1 MGIQD
6 LIIAPIYL
14 ILILFI
20 ANNIRIKMKDK
31 AMSDYFIKGLALKLV
46 GAIGISIIYFYYY
59 GSGDTVFYFMRAKM
73 IDSQLLNNF
82 SIGIQLLFSNP
93 SVYKYETN
101 HLFEAMRA
109 FDMSSYLVVKMFAI
123 TNIFCFNS
131 YLANA
136 FIFSALSYIGIWR
149 LFKLF
154 VEIFPNRTKIIA
166 WSFLFIPSVFFWGS
180 GVLKDNVTF
189 GFLGILISSFYYL
202 FFLRKDVFK
211 NIFLLMISIYI
222 IGVIKSYILLALFPA
237 IFAWI
242 FFHVKNRIQSSFV
255 QLFLTPIL
263 LVILIPAGFGALKL
277 MGSSFSKFSLENAQE
292 KAEDMQRWHTY
303 RVEVLKGGDGSS
315 YNLGHVEFTPI
326 GILLKTPEAINVA
339 IFRPYLWE
347 AKNPVMLLSA
357 IESLYFFIITL
368 QLVFYFF
375 TRFGKISDFMGKN
388 SIIYFML
395 IFSLIFAFSVGFT
408 SFNFG
413 ALSRYRI
420 PLLPFYMCSVLLMI
434 ESAKDY
440 KKAP

>member
-1 MGIQD
+1 MGLQD
-6 LIIAPIYL
+6 LIVAPIYFL
-14 ILILFI
+14 LILFI
-20 ANNIRIKMKDK
+20 ANNIKVKMKDK
-31 AMSDYFIKGLALKLV
+31 TMSSYFMKGLMLKLI

-59 GSGDTVFYFMRAKM
+59 GTGDTVFYFMRAKM
-73 IDSQLLNNF
+73 IDKQLLNNF
-82 SIGIQLLFSNP
+82 SVGVQLLFSDPN
-93 SVYKYETN
+93 VYNFETN

-136 FIFSALSYIGIWR
+136 FIFSTLSYIGIWR
-149 LFKLF
+149 LFKMF
-154 VEIFPNRTKIIA
+154 VEIFPNSTKIIA

-189 GFLGILISSFYYL
+189 GFLGILISSFYFV
-202 FFLRKDVFK
+202 FFKKQDFIK
-211 NIFLLMISIYI
+211 NAFLILISLYI
-222 IGVIKSYILLALFPA
+222 IGVIKSYILLALIPA

-242 FFHVKNRIQSSFV
+242 FFQFKNKIQSSFV
-255 QLFLTPIL
+255 QLFITPIL
-263 LVILIPAGFGALKL
+263 LLIIIPLGFGALKL
-277 MGSSFSKFSLENAQE
+277 MGNSFNKFSLENAQE

-315 YNLGHVEFTPI
+315 YNLGHVDFSPM
-326 GILLKTPEAINVA
+326 GILLKTPAAINVA

-347 AKNPVMLLSA
+347 VKNPVMLLSA
-357 IESLYFFIITL
+357 LESLYFFLITL
-368 QLVFYFF
+368 QLIFYLF
-375 TRFGKISDFMGKN
+375 TRFSVISDFIGKN

-408 SFNFG
+408 SYNFG

-420 PLLPFYMCSVLLMI
+420 PLMPFYMCAVLLLVNQ
-434 ESAKDY
+434 AKNY
-440 KKAP
+440 RKAL